1 MLKALSLAVV
11 LGSVVSATY
20 VGAVQPKVPPQP
32 PVEVRY
38 ITNGEANKARYRVRE
53 RLVGKEL
60 DNDAVGETPTVSGT
74 IALDKQGRV
83 IAAQSGF
90 TADVSKLKSDEAR
103 RDRYVKNRILRLD
116 SFPTTTFRATEV
128 KGLTAPLPASGRTAF
143 QLVGDLTVKGVTR
156 PSTWTITATVN
167 GDQMTG
173 QAVTKFT
180 FKEFGILQPKVPVLL
195 SVADTITLE
204 YDFAMRR
211 EPVAVAAPVKATK
224 K

>member
-1 MLKALSLAVV
+1 
-11 LGSVVSATY
+11 VS
-20 VGAVQPKVPPQP
+20 
-32 PVEVRY
+32 
-38 ITNGEANKARYRVRE
+38 
-53 RLVGKEL
+53 
-60 DNDAVGETPTVSGT
+60 
-74 IALDKQGRV
+74 
-83 IAAQSGF
+83 
-90 TADVSKLKSDEAR
+90 
-103 RDRYVKNRILRLD
+103 
-116 SFPTTTFRATEV
+116 
-128 KGLTAPLPASGRTAF
+128 
-143 QLVGDLTVKGVTR
+143 
-156 PSTWTITATVN
+156 